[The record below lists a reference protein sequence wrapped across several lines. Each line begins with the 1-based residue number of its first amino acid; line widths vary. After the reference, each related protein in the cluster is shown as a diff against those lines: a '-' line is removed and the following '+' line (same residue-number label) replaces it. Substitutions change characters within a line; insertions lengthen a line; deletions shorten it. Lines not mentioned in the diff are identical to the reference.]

1 MATMPVLPFDQVSAP
16 ATIGERVAVRLAV
29 YTDYAYHRGDGG
41 LYAER
46 AFALFI
52 NELSQHV
59 DQLTL
64 MGRVHP
70 GSGGGRYRIDPAV
83 RFVELP
89 FYASLTAPAQSV
101 RQFVASLRHSAPVL
115 DEVDAV
121 WLLGPHPLAML
132 FALQAARRR
141 RRIVLG
147 VRQNLHAYVRTRH
160 PHRRWIW
167 AAGHLMEGLWRLI
180 GRRTAVVVVGPEL
193 EERYGDARR
202 LLGVAIS
209 LVRADDLVDGERP
222 LPEGGEIRVLS
233 VGRLETEKNPLLLAD
248 VLERLNRGDRPW
260 RLVVCGE
267 GPMED
272 DLRRRLEALGV
283 ADRCDLLGYVPFGDA
298 LSSAY
303 HGSDLLLHVSWTE
316 GLPQV
321 LFEAFAAGLPV
332 VATDVGGIRAA
343 VGDATVLVPAGDADA
358 AAAALRALVDDD
370 EKRTTLVERGLTHAR
385 AHTIEAETARV
396 ARFIGEASEAR

>member
-1 MATMPVLPFDQVSAP
+1 VSA
-16 ATIGERVAVRLAV
+16 TKGDRVGLRLAV

-52 NELSQHV
+52 NELAQHV

-70 GSGGGRYRIDPAV
+70 DSGGGRYQIDPAV

-89 FYASLTAPAQSV
+89 FYEALTSPAQSL
-101 RQFVASLRHSAPVL
+101 RQMVASLRHSARVV
-115 DEVDAV
+115 DDVDAV

-132 FALQAARRR
+132 FAAQAALRR

-147 VRQNLHAYVRTRH
+147 VRQNLRAYVRSRH

-167 AAGHLMEGLWRLI
+167 AAGHVMEGMWRLI
-180 GRRTAVVVVGPEL
+180 GRRTAVIVVGPEL
-193 EERYGDARR
+193 EEQYRDARR

-209 LVRADDLVDGERP
+209 LVRADEVVDGERP
-222 LPEGGEIRVLS
+222 LPQDEEIRVLS

-248 VLERLNRGDRPW
+248 ILERLNRGERAW

-267 GPMED
+267 GPMEE
-272 DLRRRLEALGV
+272 DLRRRLEELGV
-283 ADRCDLLGYVPFGDA
+283 ADRCDLLGYVPFGEA
-298 LSSAY
+298 LSRTYRS
-303 HGSDLLLHVSWTE
+303 SDLLLHVSWTE

-343 VGDATVLVPAGDADA
+343 VGDATVLIPPGDADA
-358 AAAALRALVDDD
+358 AADALRALVDDD
-370 EKRTTLVERGLTHAR
+370 ERRAALVQRGLTHAR
-385 AHTIEAETARV
+385 EHTIEAETLRV
-396 ARFIGEASEAR
+396 AHFIGAEAGAR